1 MVSRSFTD
9 SDPNASD
16 ITTKGLIVQTPLDAL
31 LISFASTFGQMACNV
46 NQAAKRLVALPS
58 DLDSGKVPMI
68 FRKARPYKNPK
79 GPLAALLAT
88 MTPV

>member
-1 MVSRSFTD
+1 MVSKSFTD
-9 SDPNASD
+9 LDPNASD

-58 DLDSGKVPMI
+58 DFDSGKVPMI
-68 FRKARPYKNPK
+68 FSQSS
-79 GPLAALLAT
+79 AL
-88 MTPV
+88 